1 MRTLNTQNYSADMH
15 REEGSLWTL
24 FVSARLALLLARL
37 MFCNYGMATFAF
49 STYEHNLSTKEVL
62 NVAFVV

>member
-1 MRTLNTQNYSADMH
+1 MH
-15 REEGSLWTL
+15 RAEESLWTL

-62 NVAFVV
+62 NVALVV